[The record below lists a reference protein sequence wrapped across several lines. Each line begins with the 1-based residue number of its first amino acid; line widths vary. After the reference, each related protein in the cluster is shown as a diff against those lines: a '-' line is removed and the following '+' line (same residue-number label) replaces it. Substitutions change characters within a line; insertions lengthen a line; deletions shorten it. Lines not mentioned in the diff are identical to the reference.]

1 MIRFLLFDVDDTLY
15 PRSSSLFPMMR
26 DRIVSYM
33 MRRLSLTADEAQRL
47 RQRYLEEYGTAT
59 RGLIVNGQID
69 VHDYLTFV
77 HDLPVQTI
85 LLPDPALAESLGRVP
100 AEKCLFTNATRRHAV
115 NVTEALGITRYFS
128 RAFGLEDFNYVSKPD
143 PLPYRVV
150 LEALGARPDEVMMLE
165 DSARNLLTAHEMGMH
180 TVYVN
185 GHVVDAALFDYHI
198 ERVHEIADVA
208 RRAGIV

>member
-1 MIRFLLFDVDDTLY
+1 MIRFMLFDVDDTLY

-26 DRIVSYM
+26 DRIVAYI
-33 MRRLSLTADEAQRL
+33 MRELSLSAEGAQQL

-59 RGLIVNGQID
+59 RGLIIHRQIN

-77 HDLPVQTI
+77 HDLPVQAM
-85 LLPDPALAESLGRVP
+85 LVPDPALAEALGRIPV
-100 AEKCLFTNATRRHAV
+100 EKCLFTNATRQHAL
-115 NVTEALGITRYFS
+115 NVTEALGITRFFS

-150 LEALGARPDEVMMLE
+150 LDTLGARPDEVMMLE
-165 DSARNLLTAHEMGMH
+165 DSARNLLTAHEMGMR
-180 TVYVN
+180 TVYVD

-198 ERVHEIADVA
+198 ERVHQIVDVA
-208 RRAGIV
+208 RQAGIV